1 MKTAYPIVFF
11 GVRDGCLDMFEVPAS
26 AQTPSTIR
34 SLTLVLLSM
43 LTVTAVFVTDLG
55 LINAVGGG
63 LVATAIVFV
72 FPTLMFHKAIQKV
85 AGDALGAGGRNLRT
99 ESKEVLLAMAM
110 TAVGVVIGVIG
121 AYTAVADGSGSG
133 GAGDSAS

>member
-1 MKTAYPIVFF
+1 
-11 GVRDGCLDMFEVPAS
+11 MFEVPPA

-85 AGDALGAGGRNLRT
+85 AGDALDAAGRSFRT
-99 ESKEVLLAMAM
+99 ESKEVGLAMAM
-110 TAVGVVIGVIG
+110 TAVGVVIGIIG
-121 AYTAVADGSGSG
+121 AYTAVADGGGSG
-133 GAGDSAS
+133 GGSADS